1 MLHYLI
7 CRKNK
12 LKIKNKLL
20 FYKAIIKPITI
31 YATPVWSSTYKSN
44 IMKIQRIQ
52 NKIIR
57 EATDRDHRTSNID
70 IQTQGQIKDIYEE
83 IYEQTDLFYKELR
96 LPILNDIGKI
106 NKLLHTTLNL
116 EIGKKQKLMGFFPNF
131 YPKVNIN
138 IYKIN
143 SGNQINHAKKQIAH

>member
-1 MLHYLI
+1 
-7 CRKNK
+7 
-12 LKIKNKLL
+12 
-20 FYKAIIKPITI
+20 
-31 YATPVWSSTYKSN
+31 
-44 IMKIQRIQ
+44 MKIQRIQ

-57 EATDRDHRTSNID
+57 EATDGDHRTSNID

-116 EIGKKQKLMGFFPNF
+116 EIGKK
-131 YPKVNIN
+131 
-138 IYKIN
+138 
-143 SGNQINHAKKQIAH
+143 